1 MPLGPLIECGLAET
15 YRKPVS
21 HSSPNSTISP
31 VDACAITVVNI
42 CVYVFVSGWGGD
54 VVVQRCE
61 GEARGKATLSD
72 QSHVGVAGRNTEYV
86 SSQT

>member
-15 YRKPVS
+15 CRKPGS
-21 HSSPNSTISP
+21 HSSPNSTTSI
-31 VDACAITVVNI
+31 VDVCAIIVVNM

-61 GEARGKATLSD
+61 GEVRGKATLSD
-72 QSHVGVAGRNTEYV
+72 QSHVGVAGRNKEYV